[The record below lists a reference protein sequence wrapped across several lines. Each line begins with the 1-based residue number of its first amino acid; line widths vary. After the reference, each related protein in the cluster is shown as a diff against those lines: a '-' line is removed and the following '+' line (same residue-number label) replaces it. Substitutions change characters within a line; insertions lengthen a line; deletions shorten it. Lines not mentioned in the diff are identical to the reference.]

1 MAGSGA
7 AESRALVLE
16 RELLPPRISLWR
28 LALRMGLRKPLGAFS
43 AVIIVAVFGAA
54 IFAGWP
60 PFVDMADARPFLAR
74 YEAEESFF
82 YYDEA
87 RFMEIGLQKEAPSA
101 SHWLGTD
108 DQARDTWSRIIWG
121 SRRSLR
127 VGLGALAIGTVIGVF
142 IAFISAYS
150 RGLLDLIIQRFM
162 DAFQAFPAIL
172 FLILMVTITAPTENW
187 LTITLAVISVPS
199 VSRIVRSVIITTRE
213 MPYIEAARA
222 IGASA
227 PRIMI
232 RHILPNVT
240 APIIIIFSIGVGVV
254 ILAEAS
260 LSFLGLGPPGVSWG
274 EMLNQGRLFVLT
286 SPWQALFSGM
296 AITLAVL
303 AFNLAGDAL
312 RDILD
317 PRLRI

>member
-1 MAGSGA
+1 
-7 AESRALVLE
+7 VLE
-16 RELLPPRISLWR
+16 REFLPPRISPWR
-28 LALRMGLRKPLGAFS
+28 LALRTGIRKPLGAFS
-43 AVIIVAVFGAA
+43 AVIIVTLFGAA

-60 PFVDMADARPFLAR
+60 PLVPMKQAQPFLAR
-74 YEAEESFF
+74 YEAEEGFF
-82 YYDEA
+82 RYDETK
-87 RFMEIGLQKEAPSA
+87 FEEVPLLKEAPSGA
-101 SHWLGTD
+101 HWLGTD
-108 DQARDTWSRIIWG
+108 NMGRDSWARIIWG
-121 SRRSLR
+121 ARRSLK
-127 VGLGALAIGTVIGVF
+127 VSLGALTAGTVIGVF
-142 IAFISAYS
+142 IAFISTYS

-162 DAFQAFPAIL
+162 DAFQAFPPIL
-172 FLILMVTITAPTENW
+172 FLMLVVTITAPTETW
-187 LTITLAVISVPS
+187 LTVALAVVAIPS
-199 VSRIVRSVIITTRE
+199 VSRIVRSVILQTRE

-222 IGASA
+222 IGAGT

-232 RHILPNVT
+232 RHILPNIT
-240 APIIIIFSIGVGVV
+240 APIIIVFSIGLGAV

-274 EMLNQGRLFVLT
+274 EMLSAGRLFVLT
-286 SPWQALFSGM
+286 SPWQGVFSGL

>member
-1 MAGSGA
+1 
-7 AESRALVLE
+7 VLE
-16 RELLPPRISLWR
+16 REFLPPRISPWR
-28 LALRMGLRKPLGAFS
+28 LALRTGIRKPLGTFS
-43 AVIIVAVFGAA
+43 AVIIVTLFGAA

-60 PFVDMADARPFLAR
+60 PLVPMKQAQPFLAR
-74 YEAEESFF
+74 YEAEEGFF
-82 YYDEA
+82 RYDETK
-87 RFMEIGLQKEAPSA
+87 FEEVPLLKEAPSGA
-101 SHWLGTD
+101 HWLGTD
-108 DQARDTWSRIIWG
+108 NMGRDSWARIIWG
-121 SRRSLR
+121 ARRSLK
-127 VGLGALAIGTVIGVF
+127 VSLGALTAGTVIGVF
-142 IAFISAYS
+142 IAFISTYS

-162 DAFQAFPAIL
+162 DAFQAFPPIL
-172 FLILMVTITAPTENW
+172 FLMLVVTITAPTETW
-187 LTITLAVISVPS
+187 LTVALAVVAIPS
-199 VSRIVRSVIITTRE
+199 VSRIVRSVILQTRE

-222 IGASA
+222 IGAGT

-232 RHILPNVT
+232 RHILPNIT
-240 APIIIIFSIGVGVV
+240 APIIIVFSIGLGAV

-274 EMLNQGRLFVLT
+274 EMLSAGRLFVLT
-286 SPWQALFSGM
+286 SPWQGVFSGL

>member
-1 MAGSGA
+1 LASSGA

-16 RELLPPRISLWR
+16 RELLPPRISPWR

-43 AVIIVAVFGAA
+43 AVIIVALFGAA
-54 IFAGWP
+54 IFASWP
-60 PFVDMADARPFLAR
+60 PLVSMNDAQPFLAR
-74 YEAEESFF
+74 YEAEDSFWV
-82 YYDEA
+82 YNEA
-87 RFMEIGLQKEAPSA
+87 TGIETALSKAPPSTA
-101 SHWLGTD
+101 HWFGTD

-127 VGLGALAIGTVIGVF
+127 VGLGALALGTIVGVI
-142 IAFISAYS
+142 IAFLSAYS
-150 RGLLDLIIQRFM
+150 RGLADLIIQRIM
-162 DAFQAFPAIL
+162 DAFQAFPPIL

-187 LTITLAVISVPS
+187 LTVALAIISVPS

-227 PRIMI
+227 PRIMV

-260 LSFLGLGPPGVSWG
+260 LSFLGLGPPGISWG

-286 SPWQALFSGM
+286 SPWQSIFSGL